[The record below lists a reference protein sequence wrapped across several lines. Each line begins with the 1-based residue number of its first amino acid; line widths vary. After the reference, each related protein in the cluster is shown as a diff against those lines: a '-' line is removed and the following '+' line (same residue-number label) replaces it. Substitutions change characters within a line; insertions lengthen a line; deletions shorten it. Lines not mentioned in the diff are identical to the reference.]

1 MTPLTQRLSTLDLS
15 QRILEMGQTGVY
27 RHSIFEAFRPVATQR
42 QIRAAIAQAK
52 QFGLHSVAALR
63 DDTLGTYYQVDATQY
78 AFFQAALQAS
88 IPLAA
93 GDNLTERVLQMTQI
107 LRQMLRVAK
116 GSAIALALAGA
127 GCLLN
132 GQQQLGSLAWV
143 GATSALGI
151 WWLQHCL
158 ARKLL

>member
-1 MTPLTQRLSTLDLS
+1 MTPLSQRLSTLDLS

-63 DDTLGTYYQVDATQY
+63 DDTLGTYYQVDTTKY
-78 AFFQAALQAS
+78 ASLQAALKATV
-88 IPLAA
+88 PLDEA
-93 GDNLTERVLQMTQI
+93 DNLAERGLQATQI
-107 LRQMLRVAK
+107 LQQMLRIAK
-116 GSAIALALAGA
+116 GSAIALGLVGA

-132 GQQQLGSLAWV
+132 GQPQLGSLTGV
-143 GATSALGI
+143 GAISALGI
-151 WWLQHCL
+151 WWLQHRL